1 MSKIGNYYIELT
13 EQANELGFETV
24 EEAFA
29 AGYEVVRG
37 ELQPKE
43 DEQDKAHKA
52 WLEEKEKVINELAML
67 SDNLPAGGDAQQ
79 AVEHA
84 ISFIKRGEQ

>member
-1 MSKIGNYYIELT
+1 MSKMSNYYLDLQ
-13 EQANELGFETV
+13 EQANELGFDTV
-24 EEAFA
+24 EEAFD
-29 AGYEVVRG
+29 AGYEVDKG
-37 ELQPKE
+37 ELKPKK
-43 DEQDKAHKA
+43 DEQEKAHEA
-52 WLEEKEKVINELAML
+52 WLEEKEKVINELAIL